1 MADSPLHLAMGLKNL
16 VPRLF
21 SAEDLI
27 LLSDEYEPRFPNDY
41 EKVVK
46 HQREEQEI
54 QWELER
60 QKEIEERGN
69 KCKDRREA
77 SGFSR
82 WPEPDSDEDYYQE
95 RSKMGGAAITPSTSL
110 IEKDK
115 ELPQDLTR
123 KRIQDLTHSLKGA
136 IPPPMYKE

>member
-123 KRIQDLTHSLKGA
+123 KRIQNLTHSLKGA

>member
-1 MADSPLHLAMGLKNL
+1 MKKAALTQTKTQRTIQSTVLGSVINLKQGDSSDKWHSYPPLHLAMGLKNL

-46 HQREEQEI
+46 HQREEQQI

-82 WPEPDSDEDYYQE
+82 
-95 RSKMGGAAITPSTSL
+95 
-110 IEKDK
+110 
-115 ELPQDLTR
+115 
-123 KRIQDLTHSLKGA
+123 
-136 IPPPMYKE
+136 

>member
-46 HQREEQEI
+46 HQREEQ
-54 QWELER
+54 
-60 QKEIEERGN
+60 EIEERGN